1 MVFRV
6 LRPTLLRGMVGALAR
21 DPEQLVCGTTTV
33 RPRLVS
39 SAMSATELSGSVFA
53 EAEEPSPEGQPR
65 PACKKEGPM
74 KAYEEGVACGALR
87 QDPRQA
93 LTARRLQRVFDDL
106 WDVRGLPP
114 SGSNRRGRGLTLV
127 HAAEPTPAPR
137 GGGWLS
143 GFFGGQAA
151 SPPPQAP
158 APRGLYMYGGV
169 GVGKTMLMDIFV
181 SVAPPEFQVL
191 RMHFHDFMIDVHTR
205 LRQHQRTADPL
216 RKIADEIVAQTK
228 VLCLDE
234 LFVTD
239 VADASILNRLFQRLW
254 RNGLVLIA
262 TSNRHPDALY
272 EGGLQRDLFL
282 PFIAALKE
290 RCRAHDMESTTDYR
304 MLATHSEGLYF
315 LTPSR
320 DDDLYRR
327 FVELAA
333 GQPARPESVQVAMGR
348 ELALT
353 EVAGPLVHA
362 RFEDLCGRPLGAADF
377 IALAQAKHTLLLR
390 GVPVF
395 TGASR
400 SQAYRFVTLIDVLY
414 EHRTRLLCSAEAT
427 PSDLFANVVTVAA
440 AAEAR
445 RKGRPPG
452 PEQVVDDNL
461 GFAKDRT
468 ISRLLEM
475 QSGEYLEAH
484 AKSHAPHLLLAIQ
497 EQRRKEEAREAGL
510 GRAAGDSG

>member
-1 MVFRV
+1 
-6 LRPTLLRGMVGALAR
+6 
-21 DPEQLVCGTTTV
+21 
-33 RPRLVS
+33 
-39 SAMSATELSGSVFA
+39 
-53 EAEEPSPEGQPR
+53 
-65 PACKKEGPM
+65 
-74 KAYEEGVACGALR
+74 
-87 QDPRQA
+87 
-93 LTARRLQRVFDDL
+93 
-106 WDVRGLPP
+106 
-114 SGSNRRGRGLTLV
+114 
-127 HAAEPTPAPR
+127 
-137 GGGWLS
+137 
-143 GFFGGQAA
+143 
-151 SPPPQAP
+151 
-158 APRGLYMYGGV
+158 
-169 GVGKTMLMDIFV
+169 
-181 SVAPPEFQVL
+181 
-191 RMHFHDFMIDVHTR
+191 
-205 LRQHQRTADPL
+205 
-216 RKIADEIVAQTK
+216 
-228 VLCLDE
+228 
-234 LFVTD
+234 
-239 VADASILNRLFQRLW
+239 
-254 RNGLVLIA
+254 
-262 TSNRHPDALY
+262 
-272 EGGLQRDLFL
+272 
-282 PFIAALKE
+282 
-290 RCRAHDMESTTDYR
+290 MESTTDYR

-452 PEQVVDDNL
+452 PEQASGRRECGCCCVVDDNL